1 MKKINLKETAKCF
14 KGILREHA
22 PEILMGVGIAGMVTT
37 TVLAVYATP
46 KALEFIAAREEE
58 LNAPKLSIMDTVK
71 VAWKPYI
78 PCVITGVISIGCI
91 LGANSVNFRRN
102 AALAT
107 AYKLSEAAFAEYK
120 DAVVETIGE
129 KKEELV
135 QHKISENRLKQNP
148 VSKNEVIVAGD
159 GGATLCY
166 DALSGRYF
174 KSTIQKIEAA
184 RNKVNE
190 QMLGD
195 NYVSLNEFYERLN
208 LEPTKIGDELGWNI
222 FSDGL
227 VEVRFDYQGAED
239 GTPCLVLDYN
249 VSPRYGY
256 YKMN

>member
-1 MKKINLKETAKCF
+1 MKKINLKEAAKCF
-14 KGILREHA
+14 KGTLQEHT
-22 PEILMGVGIAGMVTT
+22 PEILTGIGIAGMITT
-37 TVLAVYATP
+37 TVLAVRATP
-46 KALEFIAAREEE
+46 KALDLIAAREEALE
-58 LNAPKLSIMDTVK
+58 VSKLSVVETIK
-71 VAWKPYI
+71 VTWKPYI
-78 PCVITGVISIGCI
+78 PCAITGVVSVGCM
-91 LGANSVNFRRN
+91 LGASSVNFRRN

-107 AYKLSEAAFAEYK
+107 AYKLSEAALTEYK
-120 DAVVETIGE
+120 DAVMETIGE

-135 QHKISENRLKQNP
+135 HHKIAENRLKQNP

-184 RNKVNE
+184 RNKINE

-195 NYVSLNEFYERLN
+195 NYVSLNEFYERLE

-227 VEVRFDYQGAED
+227 VEIRFDYQGAED

-256 YKMN
+256 YKVN

>member
-1 MKKINLKETAKCF
+1 MKKINFKETARCF
-14 KGILREHA
+14 KGILQEHT
-22 PEILMGVGIAGMVTT
+22 PEILMGVGIAGMITT
-37 TVLAVYATP
+37 TVLAVRATP
-46 KALEFIAAREEE
+46 KALDFIAAREEE
-58 LNAPKLSIMDTVK
+58 LNISKLSITDMVK

-78 PCVITGVISIGCI
+78 PCVITGAISIGCV

-107 AYKLSEAAFAEYK
+107 AYKLSETAFAEYK

-135 QHKISENRLKQNP
+135 RHKISENRLKQNP

-174 KSTIQKIEAA
+174 KSTIQKIESA

-195 NYVSLNEFYERLN
+195 NYVSLNEFYERLD